1 MNRKM
6 IRLLIVGLLILAVMI
21 MTGCAKE
28 ETTVPTTPAPP
39 ETLETPTTPET
50 PETPALQPRYLPVA
64 RISATPSTAKFGE
77 SIAFSGAASTDSD
90 GSITSYQWDFGN
102 GDTASGETVAY
113 TYSDRGGEHVVKL
126 KVSDNDG
133 FRDTAEVSV
142 KVVLGSKIKDSQIK
156 IEATVSSWREGKQP
170 YDIYGAIKQK
180 LEKAGFEVVPQESTD
195 YDAIL
200 LVDYEEGKGIPYTS
214 VVPLTLTVCCG
225 TDITCDLTLDDKAG
239 NRMFETIIFG
249 HTPYVASEGELYSS
263 AVDDFED
270 DGYFKYLGE
279 IIAHKFGV
287 EDATVVKS
295 VVQAL
300 KNRDEDVRMGA
311 AKALVEIGDATAVEP
326 LIQALKDE
334 DVSVRWYAAEALGEI
349 GDARAVEPL
358 IQALKDK
365 GVSVRRYA
373 AEALGKIGDA
383 RAVEPLIQALKDE
396 DASVRYYAAEAL
408 GNIGDARAVEPL
420 VQALKDEASFVR
432 SNAAEALG
440 KIGDARAV
448 EPLIQALKDEDW
460 LVRSRAANALGEIRD
475 ARAVEPLI
483 RALGDEDSNVR
494 SGAKLALKKI
504 RGY

>member
-28 ETTVPTTPAPP
+28 ETPVTTTPTPPAP
-39 ETLETPTTPET
+39 PET
-50 PETPALQPRYLPVA
+50 PETPALQPRYPPVA
-64 RISATPSTAKFGE
+64 RISITPSTVKFGE
-77 SIAFSGAASTDSD
+77 SITFSGTASTDSD

-102 GDTASGETVAY
+102 GDTASGETVTYA
-113 TYSDRGGEHVVKL
+113 YSDRGGEHVIKL

-133 FRDTAEVSV
+133 FRGTAEVSV

-156 IEATVSSWREGKQP
+156 IEATASSWVGEP
-170 YDIYGAIKQK
+170 YNIYGAIKQK

-200 LVDYEEGKGIPYTS
+200 VVDYEEGKGIPYTL
-214 VVPLTLTVCCG
+214 VPGNVQVCCG
-225 TDITCDLTLDDKAG
+225 TDITCNLTLDDKAG
-239 NRMFETIIFG
+239 NRMFETKIFG
-249 HTPYVASEGELYSS
+249 HTSYVISEGELYSS

-295 VVQAL
+295 LIEAL
-300 KNRDEDVRMGA
+300 KNLDEGIRREA
-311 AKALVEIGDATAVEP
+311 AKALVEMGDATAVEP

-334 DVSVRWYAAEALGEI
+334 DILVRWYAAEALGEI

-358 IQALKDK
+358 IRALNDDD
-365 GVSVRRYA
+365 VSVRRYA

-383 RAVEPLIQALKDE
+383 RAVDPLI
-396 DASVRYYAAEAL
+396 
-408 GNIGDARAVEPL
+408 
-420 VQALKDEASFVR
+420 QALKDEASFVR

-460 LVRSRAANALGEIRD
+460 FVRYEAVKALGEIGD
-475 ARAVEPLI
+475 TRAVEPLI
-483 RALGDEDSNVR
+483 QTLKDENEYVRLGAEQ
-494 SGAKLALKKI
+494 ALKKI